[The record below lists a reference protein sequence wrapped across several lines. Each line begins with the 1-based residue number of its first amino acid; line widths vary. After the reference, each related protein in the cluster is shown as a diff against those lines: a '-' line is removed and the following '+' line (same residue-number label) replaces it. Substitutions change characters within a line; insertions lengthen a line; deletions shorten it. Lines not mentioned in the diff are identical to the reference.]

1 VLNELLANALKH
13 AFPDDQAGNVA
24 VRAAREGESY
34 CLTVSDDGAGMSPE
48 RRSKQP
54 GLGGRLMRGRS
65 PGSLAARGPSRG
77 QMTAQARWQ
86 DSVSRPRR
94 EGRRLVEQRFPS
106 CGRRRLDG
114 G

>member
-54 GLGGRLMRGRS
+54 GLGGRLMR
-65 PGSLAARGPSRG
+65 SLAAQLGGTMTVGRANDGRGTR
-77 QMTAQARWQ
+77 Q